1 MIKRLKILV
10 DTFAKITLGVSFA
23 AAFYISVIWGLDVHI
38 SVKVLWEVLIVSAVC
53 TIPILMF
60 PVDGEKELSKNGM
73 LLRRII
79 YFIFVNCVVLGL
91 GWLFGWYY
99 IEKPAMVA
107 FMEFLIIF
115 VYVTVNAV
123 VYISENAEA
132 KNMNKRLEEIKKNTR
147 IEKIG
152 QKEYFKI

>member
-1 MIKRLKILV
+1 MKYIGRFLGWIL
-10 DTFAKITLGVSFA
+10 LGINLCIVVLLLVCAYSP
-23 AAFYISVIWGLDVHI
+23 YIDPVAH
-38 SVKVLWEVLIVSAVC
+38 
-53 TIPILMF
+53 

-91 GWLFGWYY
+91 GWLFGWFY

-132 KNMNKRLEEIKKNTR
+132 KNMNKRLEEIKKKTR
-147 IEKIG
+147 ELKKSDKKNI
-152 QKEYFKI
+152 

>member
-23 AAFYISVIWGLDVHI
+23 AAFYISVIWGLDAHI
-38 SVKVLWEVLIVSAVC
+38 SVKVLWEVLIV
-53 TIPILMF
+53 F

-91 GWLFGWYY
+91 GWLFGWFY

-132 KNMNKRLEEIKKNTR
+132 KNMNKRLEEIKKKTR
-147 IEKIG
+147 ELKKSDKKNI
-152 QKEYFKI
+152 

>member
-23 AAFYISVIWGLDVHI
+23 AAFYISVIWGLDAHI
-38 SVKVLWEVLIVSAVC
+38 SVKVLWEVLIVSAVF

-91 GWLFGWYY
+91 GWFY

-132 KNMNKRLEEIKKNTR
+132 KNMNKRLEEIKKKTR
-147 IEKIG
+147 ELKKSDKKNI
-152 QKEYFKI
+152 